1 MADDGTIKFYSSG
14 TDASPVVLSANFVSL
29 GARGVVLTDE
39 NNIAYT
45 KDNQLPW
52 NGVVNWIPNTVNG
65 NGFIPHGL
73 GKVPTMVTVQLLVKG
88 TGATLPASAI
98 IRPVPLG
105 ADNFQGFVT
114 LGNGSPCLGGATQT
128 AYVVAYP

>member
-1 MADDGTIKFYSSG
+1 M
-14 TDASPVVLSANFVSL
+14 VLSDDFVSL
-29 GARGVVLTDE
+29 GTRGVVLTDE

-45 KDNQLPW
+45 KDDQLPW
-52 NGVVNWIPNTVNG
+52 NGVVNWIPDTVNG

-73 GKVPTMVTVQLLVKG
+73 GKVPGMVTVQLLVNG
-88 TGATLPASAI
+88 TGATLPASAV
-98 IRPVPLG
+98 IRSVPLR

-114 LGNGSPCLGGATQT
+114 SGNGSPCLGGATQT